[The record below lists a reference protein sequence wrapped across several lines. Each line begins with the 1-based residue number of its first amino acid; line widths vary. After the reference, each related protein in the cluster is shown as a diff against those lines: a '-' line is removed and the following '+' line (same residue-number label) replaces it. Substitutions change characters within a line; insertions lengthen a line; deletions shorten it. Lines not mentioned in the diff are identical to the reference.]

1 MSKRINEVEC
11 SCPRGRRNTKDSAPL
26 LSLRERPVLPFLNF
40 RSFPSPG
47 PAARDL
53 QVPTW
58 PLLPGESAA
67 ARGAAPARVPSGAP
81 HACLCPLQT
90 PTVSVLGR
98 RGGCAGHSG
107 AGPGRSR
114 VGELAPAAA
123 QHSIRNNRVE
133 GIGPNF

>member
-67 ARGAAPARVPSGAP
+67 AGGPHLPACPRV
-81 HACLCPLQT
+81 LRT
-90 PTVSVLGR
+90 PVCVLSKR
-98 RGGCAGHSG
+98 PRSRSWAGEEGVQGTAEPALGG
-107 AGPGRSR
+107 AGWG
-114 VGELAPAAA
+114 
-123 QHSIRNNRVE
+123 N
-133 GIGPNF
+133 